1 VHWREYEDELFKG
14 IWVIKE
20 PMRKPDVVLYYAH
33 GGGFSMGSSY
43 FYLEF
48 LLSWLSL
55 LSEAGYRNPA
65 IFALEYT
72 LVPDASFPTQLFETI
87 AGYKHVLT
95 VARDPSIVCVG
106 GDSAGG
112 TLILSLLLYLA
123 DSRNNIGKPALAVLI
138 SPWVTLDSP
147 RHQNNTS
154 DYLDASTLRRYG
166 ELYAGNSVPVSDL
179 IISPGNCK
187 DIGWWQRASP
197 SKGIFITY
205 GSEEVFEPEI
215 KEFTRLLQKAGVVV
229 TSQEEAGGIHAWPV
243 ASLFLSRSS
252 EKRFKGLRS
261 LVKMIRDSVHPE
273 NERGQ
278 DGVGILP

>member
-1 VHWREYEDELFKG
+1 
-14 IWVIKE
+14 
-20 PMRKPDVVLYYAH
+20 MRKPDVVLYYAH
-33 GGGFSMGSSY
+33 GGGFAMGSTY

-55 LSEAGYRNPA
+55 LDEAGYKNPA

-72 LVPDASFPTQLFETI
+72 LVPEATFPTQLLETI

-95 VARDPSIVCVG
+95 VAHDPSVVCVA

-123 DSRNNIGKPALAVLI
+123 DNRDNIGKPAKALLI

-154 DYLDASTLRRYG
+154 DYLDTTTLQRYG
-166 ELYAGNSVPVSDL
+166 QQYAGNTVPVSDPIL
-179 IISPGNCK
+179 SPGNCK

-197 SKGIFITY
+197 THGIFITY
-205 GSEEVFEPEI
+205 GAEEVFAPEI
-215 KEFTRLLQKAGVVV
+215 KDFTRLLQKAAVQVA
-229 TSQEEAGGIHAWPV
+229 SEEEEGGIHAWPV
-243 ASLFLSRSS
+243 ASLFLSSTPER
-252 EKRFKGLRS
+252 RFRGLQS
-261 LVKMIRDSVHPE
+261 LVETIRESVHPGVWG
-273 NERGQ
+273 ER
-278 DGVGILP
+278 L